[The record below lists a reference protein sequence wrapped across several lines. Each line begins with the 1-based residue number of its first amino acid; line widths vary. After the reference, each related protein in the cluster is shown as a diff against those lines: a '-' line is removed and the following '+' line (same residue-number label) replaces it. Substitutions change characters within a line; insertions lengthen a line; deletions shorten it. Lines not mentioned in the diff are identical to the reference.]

1 MSRRLTQPLTVTQE
15 ESCILLSMVEYEG
28 PLQVAAGTP
37 GNHRFGEVLKSLR
50 ERSGLSP
57 QQLADQTGVH
67 VSFVRGIER
76 GAQAP
81 SIATAQP
88 LLAYLREQDRIRWLD
103 GDPCDLLVRDPE
115 TGRDVAF
122 TFQAK
127 VKGQNRRASEV
138 MAITASTV
146 AGNPGLLALAGALA
160 AVLARKPALGSALA
174 SIGMEA
180 VKSRTTWTNSE
191 ATEPTSPPMAEA
203 DDGVSDQSAPADNDR
218 WRRVMVLL
226 AAADD
231 DLLAKVERL
240 LTDQLVDS

>member
-1 MSRRLTQPLTVTQE
+1 
-15 ESCILLSMVEYEG
+15 MVDYEG

-37 GNHRFGEVLKSLR
+37 GNHRFGAILKSLR

-81 SIATAQP
+81 SVATARP
-88 LLAYLREQDRIRWLD
+88 LLAYLGDQDRIRWLD

-115 TGRDVAF
+115 SGRDVAF

-138 MAITASTV
+138 VALTASTV
-146 AGNPGLLALAGALA
+146 AENPGLLALVGALA

-174 SIGMEA
+174 SMGMEA
-180 VKSRTTWTNSE
+180 VKSRTTWTRSE
-191 ATEPTSPPMAEA
+191 AAESTSPSMAEA
-203 DDGVSDQSAPADNDR
+203 KPSMAEANDGVSDQSAPADGDR

-231 DLLAKVERL
+231 DLLARVERL
-240 LTDQLVDS
+240 LADQLVADS